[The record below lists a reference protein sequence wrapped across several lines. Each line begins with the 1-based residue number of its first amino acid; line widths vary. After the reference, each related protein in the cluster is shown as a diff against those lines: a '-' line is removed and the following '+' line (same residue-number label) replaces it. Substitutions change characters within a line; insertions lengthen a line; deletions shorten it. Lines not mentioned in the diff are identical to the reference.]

1 MKSILKKSMLALIVV
16 LTVVSCRPRPEDDD
30 PLFGNGVLV
39 LSEGM
44 YGSNGA
50 VLSYYDIDSNAVTYD
65 IFNDI
70 NGRSLGDLANDM
82 QLYGAKLY
90 IVVNNSNTVE
100 VVDINNGKSL
110 SRISLVDKDGVG
122 MMPRRIAF
130 NEGKAYV
137 CCYNGEVVRI
147 DTTSLRVEAT
157 AQAGK
162 SPEALCISNGKL
174 FVSNS
179 GGLDYPNYDSTI
191 SVIDLSTFTEVEKIV
206 VRLNPGRMG
215 VDSYGNVYV
224 LSVGNYYD
232 SINPIGPCIQKI
244 SATDNQLV
252 ATYEVAASNFTIYND
267 MAYAY
272 GMDNT
277 TYAWWFKKIDLL
289 TGSESEINTAG
300 TNFSYPYAI
309 NVDADG
315 NVYIGD
321 AGYFTSNGDVY
332 CFGSNGT
339 RKYSFE
345 AGVGPNT
352 ILKLK

>member
-16 LTVVSCRPRPEDDD
+16 LTVVSCRPRPKEDDS
-30 PLFGNGVLV
+30 LFGNGVLV
-39 LSEGM
+39 LSEGL
-44 YGSNGA
+44 YGTNGA
-50 VLSYYDIDSNAVTYD
+50 VLSFYDVDSNAVTYD

-70 NGRSLGDLANDM
+70 NGRSLGDVGNDM

-100 VVDINNGKSL
+100 VVDIYTGKSL
-110 SRISLVDKDGVG
+110 SRISLVDKDGIG

-130 NEGKAYV
+130 NAGKAYV

-147 DTTSLRVEAT
+147 DTTSLQVEAT
-157 AQAGK
+157 TQAGK
-162 SPEALCISNGKL
+162 SPEALCVANGKL

-179 GGLDYPNYDSTI
+179 GGLDYPNYDSTV
-191 SVIDLSTFTEVEKIV
+191 SVIDLNTFTEVEKIV
-206 VRLNPGRMG
+206 VRVNPGRIG
-215 VDSYGNVYV
+215 ADSYGNVYV
-224 LSVGNYYD
+224 LS
-232 SINPIGPCIQKI
+232 IGDYATVSPCIQKI
-244 SATDNQLV
+244 NSTDNQLV

-267 MAYAY
+267 AAYAY

-289 TGSESEINTAG
+289 TGNTSDIATGG
-300 TNFSYPYAI
+300 TNFIYPYAI

-321 AGYFTSNGDVY
+321 AGDFKSNGDVY

-339 RKYSFE
+339 KKYSFE

>member
-16 LTVVSCRPRPEDDD
+16 LTVVSCRPRPEEDDS
-30 PLFGNGVLV
+30 LFGNGVLV
-39 LSEGM
+39 LSEGL
-44 YGSNGA
+44 YGTNGA

-70 NGRSLGDLANDM
+70 NGRSLGDVGNDM

-110 SRISLVDKDGVG
+110 SRISLVDKDGIG

-147 DTTSLRVEAT
+147 DTTSLQVEAT

-179 GGLDYPNYDSTI
+179 GGLDYPNYDSTV
-191 SVIDLSTFTEVEKIV
+191 SVIDLNTFTEVEKIV

-224 LSVGNYYD
+224 LSVGDYAA
-232 SINPIGPCIQKI
+232 IMPCIQKI

-252 ATYEVAASNFTIYND
+252 ATYEVTASNFTIYND
-267 MAYAY
+267 AAYAY

-289 TGSESEINTAG
+289 TGNTSDIATNG
-300 TNFSYPYAI
+300 TNFIYPYAI

-321 AGYFTSNGDVY
+321 AGDFKSNGDVY